1 MDSKTNNGKDLSEE
15 PRKKTGRIGPNPRK
29 YDNIDPIY
37 VNKSETSYWDNKV
50 EEKIHVEP
58 LCPVGFIHQ
67 NSSVTEICSDVDEKG
82 FINYES

>member
-1 MDSKTNNGKDLSEE
+1 MDSESNIDKDLSEE
-15 PRKKTGRIGPNPRK
+15 PGAKTGRIGPNPAK

-58 LCPVGFIHQ
+58 LCPMGFIHQ

-82 FINYES
+82 FIFL